1 MKDKERQKA
10 LGNFLATRR
19 GRLSPKELGLP
30 DTTRRRTPG
39 LRREEVAQLSGV
51 SITWYTWLEQGR
63 DIQVSDQVLESIA
76 TALQLG
82 IDERN
87 HLFRL
92 ANKQV
97 PGSLP
102 AIVETVN
109 PALQTVVDN
118 MRTGPAW
125 AIDYK
130 WDIFVWNQSACEV
143 FGDFGELPAKDRNIL
158 RFVFTDEQLR
168 RHLEDWESFAQSML
182 ATFRASCSRYVGT
195 LWFAKLVEEL
205 KESSPEFREWWPLH
219 EVRSTPVKRIQFNHP
234 RLGKLEFNNVSF
246 QVMNN
251 PELRMCVYA
260 AELESETSSK
270 IQQLVNE
277 QVELDLPWRTQTD
290 SQSLHSV
297 RN

>member
-1 MKDKERQKA
+1 MNNEERQKA

-19 GRLSPKELGLP
+19 ARLSPANLGLP
-30 DTTRRRTPG
+30 VTTRRRTPG

-63 DIQVSDQVLESIA
+63 DIHVSDQVLESIA

-97 PGSLP
+97 PGNLP
-102 AIVETVN
+102 SITKTVS

-118 MRTGPAW
+118 LRTGPAW
-125 AIDYK
+125 AIDHK
-130 WDIFVWNQSACEV
+130 WDILVWNQAACEV
-143 FGDFGELPAKDRNIL
+143 FGDYGEIPQKDRNIL
-158 RFVFTDEQLR
+158 RFVFKDEELSQR
-168 RHLEDWESFAQSML
+168 LENWESFAQSML
-182 ATFRASCSRYVGT
+182 ATFRASCSKYVGT
-195 LWFAKLVEEL
+195 LWFARLVEEL
-205 KESSPEFREWWPLH
+205 REFSPEFRDWWARH
-219 EVRSTPVKRIQFNHP
+219 EVRATPIKHIKINHS
-234 RLGKLEFNNVSF
+234 RLGTLELNNISF

-260 AELESETSSK
+260 AELGSETADK
-270 IQQLVNE
+270 IQQAVDE
-277 QVELDLPWRTQTD
+277 KVEDRFLTAK
-290 SQSLHSV
+290 
-297 RN
+297 